1 MFATTDFTASFNIAG
16 AFVLPAG
23 ERAPLPPSLSLS
35 LPTGCR
41 A

>member
-1 MFATTDFTASFNIAG
+1 MFATTIITPLFTIAG
-16 AFVLPAG
+16 ASLSLAG
-23 ERAPLPPSLSLS
+23 ERAPLLLSLS

>member
-1 MFATTDFTASFNIAG
+1 MFATTDFTPFFTIAG
-16 AFVLPAG
+16 AFLPPAG
-23 ERAPLPPSLSLS
+23 ERAPLLTILSLS

>member
-1 MFATTDFTASFNIAG
+1 MFATTMITPLFTIAG
-16 AFVLPAG
+16 ASLPPAG
-23 ERAPLPPSLSLS
+23 VRALSLSLS